1 MPYTPAHTIVAAP
14 LWYLSQKRLPLPPL
28 IIGCMAPDLP
38 YFLYLNPIYSPGH
51 SISGLI
57 THAVPQGLLALGL
70 WYLWLEKSTLTLFGL
85 APSKR
90 QVSLSWLGLVILS
103 LWLGAATHSFLD
115 ATSHEWGWFV
125 QRFAGLR
132 YPLGGLPIFK
142 WVQYGGG
149 AMGLTAILSW
159 YLSVAKVPSTANRSV
174 QAGVTILSFS
184 TLSLMGLANWVH
196 QSQDLQSFA
205 INSASGA
212 MSGFVVGLCLFSV
225 FYRIRRLRVS

>member
-38 YFLYLNPIYSPGH
+38 YFFYLNPIYSPGH
-51 SISGLI
+51 TISGLI

-70 WYLWLEKSTLTLFGL
+70 WYLWLEKPTLTLFGL
-85 APSKR
+85 TPSKR
-90 QVSLSWLGLVILS
+90 QFSLSWLVLVIVS

-142 WVQYGGG
+142 WIQYGGG
-149 AMGLTAILSW
+149 AIGLAAILSW
-159 YLSVAKVPSTANRSV
+159 YLSIAKTPSERPV
-174 QAGVTILSFS
+174 RVGIIILS
-184 TLSLMGLANWVH
+184 LSILSVMGLANWIH
-196 QSQDLQSFA
+196 QSHGLQSFV

-212 MSGFVVGLCLFSV
+212 MSGFVFGLCLFSV
-225 FYRIRRLRVS
+225 FYRIRV